1 MRWLLGGLV
10 ITLGLLQAQIWFGS
24 ASVPQIER
32 LDRELA
38 ARFAEIVELR
48 ARNNALAAEVA
59 DLRGGNDA
67 VEARARLDL
76 SMIRDGETLYR
87 IIR

>member
-1 MRWLLGGLV
+1 MRWLLGGLL
-10 ITLGLLQAQIWFGS
+10 IALGLLQGQIWFGS

-32 LDRELA
+32 LQRQLA
-38 ARFAEIVELR
+38 ARSAEIVELR
-48 ARNNALAAEVA
+48 GRNDALTVEVA

-76 SMIRDGETLYR
+76 GMIRDGETLYR
-87 IIR
+87 VIR